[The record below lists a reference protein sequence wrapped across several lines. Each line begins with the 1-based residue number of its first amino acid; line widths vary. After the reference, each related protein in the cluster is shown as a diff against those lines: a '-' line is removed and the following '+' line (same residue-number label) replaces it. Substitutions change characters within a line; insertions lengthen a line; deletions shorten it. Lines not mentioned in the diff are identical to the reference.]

1 MKKLSV
7 LLVAVAAVFA
17 GSFQKASAQDG
28 DCGVYASYYQEYY
41 KQKNYQAA
49 LPNWRKAYA
58 LCAKHYKQNIYIHGA
73 KLMNDEI
80 KKNIQAKNFDLAKA
94 QYDTLLTLLDER
106 LQYYPTAKKG
116 GVIVQN
122 KVEVLNNKGTYIFN
136 YIALNDNNQKYLY
149 DMLMPIVNELG
160 PETSSKV
167 LVNAFSAAVALYR
180 ENQISAD
187 EVIAVYEQIADD
199 IEKSEAKNASE
210 EEEKGR
216 TKATVESLFADS
228 KVASC
233 ENLA

>member
-1 MKKLSV
+1 M
-7 LLVAVAAVFA
+7 
-17 GSFQKASAQDG
+17 
-28 DCGVYASYYQEYY
+28 YASYYQEYY

-116 GVIVQN
+116 GVIVEN

-149 DMLMPIVNELG
+149 DMEVMV
-160 PETSSKV
+160 PESS
-167 LVNAFSAAVALYR
+167 FSP
-180 ENQISAD
+180 
-187 EVIAVYEQIADD
+187 
-199 IEKSEAKNASE
+199 
-210 EEEKGR
+210 R
-216 TKATVESLFADS
+216 T
-228 KVASC
+228 
-233 ENLA
+233 